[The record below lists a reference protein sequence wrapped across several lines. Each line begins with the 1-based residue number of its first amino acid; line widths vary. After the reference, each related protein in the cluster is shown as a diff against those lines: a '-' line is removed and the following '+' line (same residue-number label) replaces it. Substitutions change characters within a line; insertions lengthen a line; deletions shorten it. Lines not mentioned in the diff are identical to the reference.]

1 MRTVVLDAYALMVFL
16 EDEAGADRVRE
27 LILQA
32 EQNELRLMM
41 SIVNLGEV
49 WYSIARATTPETA
62 ESYVQQIRGMAI
74 EFLNANWEMTRQAAT
89 FKAIGGLSYADCF
102 AAAAARLNQAEL
114 VTGDKEFLVLEKDVQ
129 INWL

>member
-32 EQNELRLMM
+32 EQSELQLMM

-62 ESYVQQIRGMAI
+62 ESYVQQMRGMAI
-74 EFLNANWEMTRQAAT
+74 EFLDANWEMTRQAAA
-89 FKAIGGLSYADCF
+89 FKAIGGISYADCF
-102 AAAAARLNQAEL
+102 AAATARLNQAEL
-114 VTGDKEFLVLEKDVQ
+114 VTGDKEFLVLEKDIQ